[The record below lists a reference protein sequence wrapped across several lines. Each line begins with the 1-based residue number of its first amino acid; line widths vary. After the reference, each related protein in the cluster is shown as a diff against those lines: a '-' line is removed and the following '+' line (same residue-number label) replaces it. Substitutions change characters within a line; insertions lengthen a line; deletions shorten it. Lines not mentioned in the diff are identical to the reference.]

1 MARRL
6 GLGRGLSALIPDRSA
21 DRPEQP
27 TPDDADGPAGAVPH
41 TGQSSDRSTGEVA
54 LDRIHPNPRQPRS
67 EFSAPELEQLA
78 TTIRTHGV
86 IQPLLVAAQ
95 PDGDYQLIA
104 GERRWRAARL
114 AGLTSVPITVR
125 EVSDQELLE
134 LAIVE
139 NVQRQDLNPLEEA
152 DAYRRLIEDFHL
164 TQRQVGERVGRSRAT
179 IANTLRLLELPEDL
193 RASLAAREITEGHA
207 RALLGASTPE
217 GMHKA
222 WRQLLG
228 RRLNVRDTEKLV
240 RELRDAP
247 ARREGDPASIPPAEQ
262 TEHGASERGAAA
274 ITGSIA
280 EALQRALSTR
290 VVLRRDASGSGT
302 MTVYFYSDEELD
314 GILALLL
321 TGESL

>member
-21 DRPEQP
+21 DRPKQP

-41 TGQSSDRSTGEVA
+41 TGQSTDRSTGEAA

-67 EFSAPELEQLA
+67 EFSASELEQLA

-228 RRLNVRDTEKLV
+228 RRLKRSRHREAGARTERRSRTPRGRSRLDSPGRANRARGKRAGSSRDH
-240 RELRDAP
+240 REHRGGAP
-247 ARREGDPASIPPAEQ
+247 AHPQHAR
-262 TEHGASERGAAA
+262 GASP
-274 ITGSIA
+274 
-280 EALQRALSTR
+280 
-290 VVLRRDASGSGT
+290 RRLG
-302 MTVYFYSDEELD
+302 
-314 GILALLL
+314 
-321 TGESL
+321 